1 VPDVVADKTQPAA
14 RGCWPS
20 WAIACFAAYQ
30 YGRAVGV
37 SEVRTADAQFTGRAG
52 ARWAARLMALSAGWA
67 ALVAMQ
73 LLTLGRITLL
83 IDGQT
88 VDRQL
93 DVPWSLVAIALIA
106 GAGSLVAAV
115 QLRRGAIGPAR
126 TAMAVAVLAGL
137 MGLLG
142 AVAGVVSLWLTRRS
156 D

>member
-1 VPDVVADKTQPAA
+1 
-14 RGCWPS
+14 
-20 WAIACFAAYQ
+20 
-30 YGRAVGV
+30 
-37 SEVRTADAQFTGRAG
+37 
-52 ARWAARLMALSAGWA
+52 MALSAGWA
-67 ALVAMQ
+67 ALVAIQ

-93 DVPWSLVAIALIA
+93 DVPWSLVAIAVIA

-126 TAMAVAVLAGL
+126 TAMAVAALTGL